1 MRPLLTP
8 RWLAG
13 HTLAVV
19 MVIASAGLT
28 WWQITRAMGGNVLSY
43 GYAFF
48 WPAFAG
54 FVVMIW
60 VREMRM
66 ALGRAPAKPVE
77 KVPTSGFGRP
87 VITFRSSPVLP
98 APEGA
103 ASSQTDRAVTTRP
116 VTDTTAEVP
125 ADEDPELAEYNRL
138 LAWLAEHPGARPA
151 DYPGEYAD
159 QPGERPQS
167 AQQMQETS

>member
-19 MVIASAGLT
+19 MVLASGGLT
-28 WWQITRAMGGNVLSY
+28 WWQITRAMGGNVLSF

-54 FVVMIW
+54 FVVLIW
-60 VREMRM
+60 VREMRL
-66 ALGRAPAKPVE
+66 ALGRAPAKPAE
-77 KVPTSGFGRP
+77 KAPSTGFGRP
-87 VITFRSSPVLP
+87 V
-98 APEGA
+98 
-103 ASSQTDRAVTTRP
+103 VTNRP
-116 VTDTTAEVP
+116 VTSATAAVP
-125 ADEDPELAEYNRL
+125 ADDDPELAEYNRL
-138 LAWLAEHPGARPA
+138 LAWLAAHPGARPA
-151 DYPGEYAD
+151 DYPGERAD
-159 QPGERPQS
+159 EPGQRPQS